1 MGTRFLASLTEGRNK
16 KKQDVWGERREEKK
30 RIDTNLKAALKVLIY
45 KPFFRRSTLHN
56 TETENTQARKKPQL

>member
-1 MGTRFLASLTEGRNK
+1 MRGEKGGK
-16 KKQDVWGERREEKK
+16 KENN
-30 RIDTNLKAALKVLIY
+30 RINTNLKAALKVLIY